1 MATYVNYAER
11 NAADQV
17 DWSAIGTSISK
28 TLLEERDRRE
38 NAKKEIADASNKYA
52 ETLANAPIGES
63 KDFNQFTLDFA
74 DNAQEFRLM
83 QDRMLRDGRMKLRDY
98 NVARQNLTTGTKEAF
113 NLANEYNAEYAKKM
127 ERFQNQKSQSL
138 ESFLM
143 GTVEGF
149 GNFNES
155 SLYIDP
161 NTGKVV
167 AAKKEKKTSP
177 DGTIIYEMSANPNDF
192 SSIANLKNRI
202 KSEYNKFN
210 VSENLQSGVDDLGKR
225 LEVIMQ
231 GGVRT
236 REDAKQTPGFKE
248 ARDTY
253 IDSFVNTNPDN
264 VTSILTDYI
273 TQVVKDGKG
282 TGQEFEFT
290 FDKEQAASDE
300 KYILLRENPQTG
312 RVEGDFTTSNGKK
325 QKEMAREAL
334 KSKFNTMIDVVE
346 TAMPIQRKTTYDQK
360 SEEQTK
366 IDRQGVEAWAG
377 MYYGTPEEQKGF
389 ADRLLGS
396 PNSRRQGLVEIDTIT
411 KPGTFIL
418 KYKDKT
424 KNREIDV
431 VNEEGTPISYADYI
445 ALGNEIHGID
455 DYGKALD
462 LSGRKDA
469 TYTTER
475 GGRSRREG
483 SRKSYTAVD
492 NKVNYRGTSVNADN
506 IIEEYITEDVAD
518 EDTVKVIRD
527 VFEVQD
533 LPNPIIEIN
542 KGGEQIRAA
551 KTRTTARG
559 TPLIVKP
566 AVIASPSLKISVPG
580 VTATPIYIPEGDGMK
595 DILDKAIAL
604 IDEAYSNNK
613 QLTSADFKT
622 IFPSEE
628 KFFEYNQENTTEQTP
643 ATGDK
648 VKKQLPGKKQ

>member
-28 TLLEERDRRE
+28 TLLDERDRRE

-346 TAMPIQRKTTYDQK
+346 TAIPTAPPSRPTATERTAQKEGEIGYGLALDLTSGGAAAGESLQKIKANNNSIGNVYETDTSYVIQYNDGTSDKTI
-360 SEEQTK
+360 EK
-366 IDRQGVEAWAG
+366 IMRDGVEAREESAVSLMAAVNPNYDATKAETAKQRYLKSNKIGERTEEGLFGERTAIAAENSSTYQTKSEKSKKDKGISIAEQIQAITPDATELSAVNNIIKDIIPLPGTEDIINKIKVTSSDNYIEKDDLFIEVPEVLLPFVKDVSGVYNVDGNKVQIIYDDDQDNATLTNVIDGIIAG
-377 MYYGTPEEQKGF
+377 MYDIYNETDAKKKSVKTDAVPPETGT
-389 ADRLLGS
+389 
-396 PNSRRQGLVEIDTIT
+396 
-411 KPGTFIL
+411 
-418 KYKDKT
+418 
-424 KNREIDV
+424 
-431 VNEEGTPISYADYI
+431 
-445 ALGNEIHGID
+445 
-455 DYGKALD
+455 
-462 LSGRKDA
+462 
-469 TYTTER
+469 TT
-475 GGRSRREG
+475 
-483 SRKSYTAVD
+483 
-492 NKVNYRGTSVNADN
+492 
-506 IIEEYITEDVAD
+506 
-518 EDTVKVIRD
+518 
-527 VFEVQD
+527 
-533 LPNPIIEIN
+533 
-542 KGGEQIRAA
+542 
-551 KTRTTARG
+551 TTASG
-559 TPLIVKP
+559 G
-566 AVIASPSLKISVPG
+566 AG
-580 VTATPIYIPEGDGMK
+580 E
-595 DILDKAIAL
+595 LD
-604 IDEAYSNNK
+604 
-613 QLTSADFKT
+613 
-622 IFPSEE
+622 
-628 KFFEYNQENTTEQTP
+628 
-643 ATGDK
+643 
-648 VKKQLPGKKQ
+648 

>member
-28 TLLEERDRRE
+28 TLLDERDRRE

-325 QKEMAREAL
+325 KKEMAREAL

-346 TAMPIQRKTTYDQK
+346 TAIPTAPPSRPTATERTAQKEGEIGYGLALDLTSGGAAAGESLQKIKANNNSIGNVYETDTSYVIQYNDGTSDKTI
-360 SEEQTK
+360 EK
-366 IDRQGVEAWAG
+366 IMRDGVEAREESAVSLMAAVNPNYDATKAETAKQRYLKSNKIGERTEEGLFGERTAIAAENSSTYQTKSEKSKKDKGISIAEQIQAITPDATELSAVNNIIKDIIPLPGTEDIINKIKVTSSDNYIEKDDLFIEVPEVLLPFVKDVSGVYNVDGNKVQIIYDDDQDNATLTNVIDGIIAG
-377 MYYGTPEEQKGF
+377 MYDIYNETDAKKKSVKTDAVPPETGT
-389 ADRLLGS
+389 
-396 PNSRRQGLVEIDTIT
+396 
-411 KPGTFIL
+411 
-418 KYKDKT
+418 
-424 KNREIDV
+424 
-431 VNEEGTPISYADYI
+431 
-445 ALGNEIHGID
+445 
-455 DYGKALD
+455 
-462 LSGRKDA
+462 
-469 TYTTER
+469 TT
-475 GGRSRREG
+475 
-483 SRKSYTAVD
+483 
-492 NKVNYRGTSVNADN
+492 
-506 IIEEYITEDVAD
+506 
-518 EDTVKVIRD
+518 
-527 VFEVQD
+527 
-533 LPNPIIEIN
+533 
-542 KGGEQIRAA
+542 
-551 KTRTTARG
+551 TTASG
-559 TPLIVKP
+559 G
-566 AVIASPSLKISVPG
+566 AG
-580 VTATPIYIPEGDGMK
+580 E
-595 DILDKAIAL
+595 LD
-604 IDEAYSNNK
+604 
-613 QLTSADFKT
+613 
-622 IFPSEE
+622 
-628 KFFEYNQENTTEQTP
+628 
-643 ATGDK
+643 
-648 VKKQLPGKKQ
+648 

>member
-28 TLLEERDRRE
+28 TLLDERDRRE

-231 GGVRT
+231 GGVKT

-300 KYILLRENPQTG
+300 KYILLRESPQTG

-346 TAMPIQRKTTYDQK
+346 TAIPTAPPSRPTATERTAQKEGEIGYGLALALTSGGAAAGESLQKIKANNNSIGNVYETDTSYVIQYNDGASDKTI
-360 SEEQTK
+360 EK
-366 IDRQGVEAWAG
+366 IMRDGVEAREESAVSLMAAVNPNYDATKAETAKQRYLKSNKIGERTEEGLFGERTAIAAENSSTYQTKSEKSKKDKGISIAEQIQAITPDATELSAVNNIIKDIIPLPGTEDIINKIKVTSSDNYIEKDDLFIEVPEVLLPFVKDVSGVYNVDGNKVQIIYDDDQDNATLTNVIDGIIAG
-377 MYYGTPEEQKGF
+377 MYDIYNKSD
-389 ADRLLGS
+389 AR
-396 PNSRRQGLVEIDTIT
+396 
-411 KPGTFIL
+411 
-418 KYKDKT
+418 
-424 KNREIDV
+424 NR
-431 VNEEGTPISYADYI
+431 
-445 ALGNEIHGID
+445 
-455 DYGKALD
+455 
-462 LSGRKDA
+462 
-469 TYTTER
+469 
-475 GGRSRREG
+475 
-483 SRKSYTAVD
+483 
-492 NKVNYRGTSVNADN
+492 
-506 IIEEYITEDVAD
+506 TED
-518 EDTVKVIRD
+518 T
-527 VFEVQD
+527 
-533 LPNPIIEIN
+533 
-542 KGGEQIRAA
+542 
-551 KTRTTARG
+551 
-559 TPLIVKP
+559 
-566 AVIASPSLKISVPG
+566 SS
-580 VTATPIYIPEGDGMK
+580 VTATTTGTTAQGN
-595 DILDKAIAL
+595 LDVFGNPK
-604 IDEAYSNNK
+604 
-613 QLTSADFKT
+613 
-622 IFPSEE
+622 
-628 KFFEYNQENTTEQTP
+628 
-643 ATGDK
+643 
-648 VKKQLPGKKQ
+648 

>member
-28 TLLEERDRRE
+28 TLLDERDRRE

-346 TAMPIQRKTTYDQK
+346 TAIPTAPPSRPTATERTAQKEGEIGYGLALDLTSGGAAAGESLQKIKANNNSIGNVYETDTSYVIQYNDGASDKTI
-360 SEEQTK
+360 EK
-366 IDRQGVEAWAG
+366 IMRDGVEAREESAVSLMAAVNPNYDATKAETAKQRYLKSNKIGERTEEGLFGERTAIAAENSSTYQTKSEVSKGDKGVSISEQIEKLPTPDEDNSNQVLDVIKDIYPLPGTESYINQIQVTGVGGTGNQDVLNFKLPPEFIPFVEDLSGVTMGEGNNIQIDYDADKDKATLRSVIDGIIAG
-377 MYYGTPEEQKGF
+377 MYDVYNKSD
-389 ADRLLGS
+389 AR
-396 PNSRRQGLVEIDTIT
+396 
-411 KPGTFIL
+411 
-418 KYKDKT
+418 
-424 KNREIDV
+424 NR
-431 VNEEGTPISYADYI
+431 
-445 ALGNEIHGID
+445 
-455 DYGKALD
+455 
-462 LSGRKDA
+462 
-469 TYTTER
+469 
-475 GGRSRREG
+475 
-483 SRKSYTAVD
+483 
-492 NKVNYRGTSVNADN
+492 
-506 IIEEYITEDVAD
+506 TED
-518 EDTVKVIRD
+518 T
-527 VFEVQD
+527 
-533 LPNPIIEIN
+533 
-542 KGGEQIRAA
+542 
-551 KTRTTARG
+551 
-559 TPLIVKP
+559 
-566 AVIASPSLKISVPG
+566 SS
-580 VTATPIYIPEGDGMK
+580 VTATTTGTTAQGN
-595 DILDKAIAL
+595 LDVFGNPK
-604 IDEAYSNNK
+604 
-613 QLTSADFKT
+613 
-622 IFPSEE
+622 
-628 KFFEYNQENTTEQTP
+628 
-643 ATGDK
+643 
-648 VKKQLPGKKQ
+648 